1 MRSDDEGYARELRKD
16 VDAISAATTYSEVS
30 AKTTFYPGNYLS
42 MAWQLTSERW
52 KSQFLGALD
61 REQMLRLAEN
71 WPADEPLSSFS
82 EYCEAT
88 YFAEP
93 SLALDMVHRIV
104 PQIVVEIEKEPA
116 DAFHEIQYVAWHVL
130 KGIDLLGIYAKKRR
144 QTKREAAICRTIS
157 RRLPA
162 RLLGERLSHTT
173 KSQFNL

>member
-1 MRSDDEGYARELRKD
+1 MKD

-30 AKTTFYPGNYLS
+30 AKTTFYLGNYLS
-42 MAWQLTSERW
+42 MTWQLASEQW
-52 KSQFLGALD
+52 KSQFLEALD

-71 WPADEPLSSFS
+71 WPAEEPLSSFN

-93 SLALDMVHRIV
+93 SLALDMVDRIV
-104 PQIVVEIEKEPA
+104 PRIVAEIEKEPS
-116 DAFHEIQYVAWHVL
+116 DTFHEIQDVAWHVL

-162 RLLGERLSHTT
+162 QLLGERL
-173 KSQFNL
+173 